1 MLYVRGNKRD
11 YDRWAK
17 MGNKGWSWRDVL
29 PLFIKSEDNQDIGA
43 LAAGYHGSGGYLTV
57 KMPDEISLSG
67 QQFNQAGEYLG
78 YPVLDYNGKCGLFR
92 FQLARLTVS
101 LRLLKGQ
108 FKLDSACHREPHA
121 MELGAVRRKRS
132 SGQLA
137 IDPTCMC

>member
-11 YDRWAK
+11 YNQWAK

-57 KMPDEISLSG
+57 KMPDELTVSG

-78 YPVLDYNGKCGLFR
+78 YPVLDYNGK
-92 FQLARLTVS
+92 
-101 LRLLKGQ
+101 
-108 FKLDSACHREPHA
+108 
-121 MELGAVRRKRS
+121 
-132 SGQLA
+132 
-137 IDPTCMC
+137 